1 MGIVGLALALAPLS
15 AASASG
21 HKTKHHKKTH
31 HPTTT
36 TAPKKKG
43 SNPNSALC
51 KDLKAE
57 QAQSAK
63 LGSSIASALES
74 GNYASAKQEMVTSIN
89 AGLKQA
95 APALTVLKSAPG
107 SVQTAMKGLIKF
119 DNQFKSAIESS
130 TSLTT
135 LESSF
140 AQLGQNPSLRTYS
153 TTVTNYIT
161 AQCGSITT
169 GTAAPQLP

>member
-21 HKTKHHKKTH
+21 HKAKHHKKTH
-31 HPTTT
+31 TTTT

-74 GNYASAKQEMVTSIN
+74 GNYASAKQEMVNSIN
-89 AGLKQA
+89 AGLKEA
-95 APALTVLKSAPG
+95 APALSVLKSAPG

-119 DNQFKSAIESS
+119 DNQFKSAIEGS

-161 AQCGSITT
+161 AQCGSITA
-169 GTAAPQLP
+169 GTSAP